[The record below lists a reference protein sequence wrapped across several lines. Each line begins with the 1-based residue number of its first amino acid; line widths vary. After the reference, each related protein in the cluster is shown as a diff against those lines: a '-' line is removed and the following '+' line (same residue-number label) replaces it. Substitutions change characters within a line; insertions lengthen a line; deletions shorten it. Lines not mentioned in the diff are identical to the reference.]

1 MEINKQNKMDK
12 LEMVGEFR
20 RMINAQTFELIDVQ
34 KAIIN
39 GDADDAFDKIQ
50 SVITSNSKLW
60 EELWNLQHP
69 NTDV

>member
-1 MEINKQNKMDK
+1 MDK

-34 KAIIN
+34 KAIIK
-39 GDADDAFDKIQ
+39 GDDDAFDKIQ

-60 EELWNLQHP
+60 EELWNLEHP